1 MFDVIT
7 IGSGLVDVFV
17 FSPELQLTSSDG
29 KELMCSAFGEK
40 LSVEKLKVV
49 SGGAGTN
56 AAVAFRRLGFSTAAV
71 VELGKDVLSKVVL
84 SELEKEGVS
93 TALVIQEKKEETG
106 GSVILVA
113 ADGGRTVLVYRG
125 AASMLGQQDLPLEEM
140 SAARWLHVSSLGDGF
155 ELLPKIWGLSR
166 HTQVP
171 MSWCPGSAEL
181 AAIREGKLRVSD
193 STAKL
198 VFMNQHEWD
207 SIPNVQQELKQRTPT
222 IVITNGAEGGTVYDR
237 GNDIKYLAWQEKS
250 VDDTGAGD
258 AFAAAYAAATL
269 ANHPTQVAIQWGLAN
284 ASSVIQHIGAK
295 AGLLSRDKLETMIAD
310 HARR

>member
-17 FSPELQLTSSDG
+17 FSPELQLTNSDG

-40 LSVEKLKVV
+40 LTVEKLSVV

-56 AAVAFRRLGFSTAAV
+56 SAIAFQRLGFSTAAV
-71 VELGKDVLSKVVL
+71 VELGKDVLSTVIV
-84 SELEKEGVS
+84 SELEKDGVS
-93 TALVIQEKKEETG
+93 TALVVQEKKEETG

-113 ADGGRTVLVYRG
+113 PDGGRTVLVYRG
-125 AASMLGQQDLPLEEM
+125 AAGMLSHEDLPLEEM
-140 SAARWLHVSSLGDGF
+140 SMARWLHVSSLGDGYG
-155 ELLPKIWGLSR
+155 LLPKIWGLAR
-166 HTQVP
+166 HTSVP
-171 MSWCPGSAEL
+171 LSWCPGSAEL
-181 AAIREGKLRVSD
+181 AAIREGKLHVGD
-193 STAKL
+193 STARL
-198 VFMNQHEWD
+198 VFMNQREWD
-207 SIPNVQQELKQRTPT
+207 SIPNAQQELKQRTPV
-222 IVITNGAEGGTVYDR
+222 IVITNGAEGGTVYER
-237 GNDIKYLAWQEKS
+237 GNQIQYEAWHEIS

-269 ANHPTQVAIQWGLAN
+269 ANHPTRVAIQWGLAN

-295 AGLLSRDKLETMIAD
+295 AGLLSRDKLETIVAS